1 MGDNSVWP
9 MEDAR
14 ELQRRA
20 AQLKNLLA
28 NLKLDLEKV
37 ERDKSHLQERVRV
50 LQQQLQ
56 RASVEVRWDKSQ
68 QICLGKKR
76 NSPAAEDA
84 T

>member
-1 MGDNSVWP
+1 

-14 ELQRRA
+14 ELQKRA
-20 AQLKNLLA
+20 ARLRSLLA

-37 ERDKSHLQERVRV
+37 ERDRSRLQERIRV

-56 RASVEVRWDKSQ
+56 RASDEVRWDRSQ

-76 NSPAAEDA
+76 NGPAAEDA

>member
-1 MGDNSVWP
+1 

-14 ELQRRA
+14 ELQKRA
-20 AQLKNLLA
+20 ARLRSLLA

-37 ERDKSHLQERVRV
+37 ERDRSRLQERIRV

-56 RASVEVRWDKSQ
+56 RASDEVRWDRSQ
-68 QICLGKKR
+68 RICLGKKR
-76 NSPAAEDA
+76 NGPAAEADA

>member
-28 NLKLDLEKV
+28 NLKSDLERV
-37 ERDKSHLQERVRV
+37 ERDKSRLQERIRV
-50 LQQQLQ
+50 LQQRLE
-56 RASVEVRWDKSQ
+56 RASAEVRWDRSQ
-68 QICLGKKR
+68 RICLGKKR
-76 NSPAAEDA
+76 NAEDA

>member
-1 MGDNSVWP
+1 

-14 ELQRRA
+14 ELQRCA
-20 AQLKNLLA
+20 AQLKSRLA
-28 NLKLDLEKV
+28 SLKLDLEKV
-37 ERDKSHLQERVRV
+37 ERDRSRLQERIRV

-68 QICLGKKR
+68 RICLGKKR
-76 NSPAAEDA
+76 NGPAAEDA